1 MQARQQG
8 FTLIELIVVIVIL
21 GIMAATAMPKFV
33 DLSADAYDAQV
44 KSIGGSLNSWSTINY
59 AKYKAANG
67 TSTGATQI
75 NSSSLCANALLT
87 NVTLSGIDN
96 TKITISGPA
105 SAVACADGAVTECTI
120 KHSSGTTAGFTF
132 NMVCTG

>member
-1 MQARQQG
+1 MKVVQQG

-33 DLSADAYDAQV
+33 DLSADAYDAQA

-67 TSTGATQI
+67 TSTGATQV

-87 NVTLSGIDN
+87 NVTLSGITQAD
-96 TKITISGPA
+96 ITISGPA
-105 SAVACADGAVTECTI
+105 TAVACADGATTECTI
-120 KHSSGTTAGFTF
+120 KHASGTTAGFTF
-132 NMVCTG
+132 KMVCTG